1 MEIERIHE
9 LQRNNRRLI
18 EALEKICVTIRINP
32 QDTGAIIDVLD
43 GLPEMDRINTMI
55 DRELEKRE
63 KREKRAP

>member
-32 QDTGAIIDVLD
+32 QDTDTIIDVLD

-63 KREKRAP
+63 KRAP